1 MKLSAN
7 AKAIYE
13 DMDIQYS
20 RCITRLN
27 EKEYFKAKLDAYTI
41 TGYVGA
47 IKNAFNSDCI
57 TKDEL
62 IHLSEVLK
70 CYLLTISNLLPKSG
84 VMSDDE

>member
-27 EKEYFKAKLDAYTI
+27 EKEYFKAGLDAYTI
-41 TGYVGA
+41 TGYIGA

-57 TKDEL
+57 TKDEQV
-62 IHLSEVLK
+62 HLSEVLR
-70 CYLLTISNLLPKSG
+70 CYLLTISNLLPKSE